1 MKYTKSSAKSKPTK
15 ITRVFSITEVNIF
28 DLIGNM
34 SITFYENDVISLG
47 LHLSYFTNMKT
58 AMVAHFV
65 GIDKST
71 RLACRGLG
79 FDTRS

>member
-1 MKYTKSSAKSKPTK
+1 MKYTTSSAKSKPTN

-34 SITFYENDVISLG
+34 SNTFYENDVISLR

-58 AMVAHFV
+58 AIVAHFV
-65 GIDKST
+65 GIDRSI

-79 FDTRS
+79 FNTRS